1 MRGLPWNDE
10 TGIWKGRPSAT
21 HCSEARNV
29 TCNHIVFQIIGPPRC
44 ADDHN
49 KHKHSVQLLTC
60 VFKVACLLDLGL
72 VLSLPV
78 VRREPTTPPRFWVS
92 RRVRRSCCPT
102 APRISAHVAICRGLY
117 VFVAGHPKVT
127 LFSTPC
133 HCTVVVTSSS
143 CAGACCFVDGHPVHK
158 TMHPWL
164 LWWFLSDCCDSTLAV
179 AHTLDGA

>member
-1 MRGLPWNDE
+1 MASFDMCVGYFG
-10 TGIWKGRPSAT
+10 TTKGRPSAT

-29 TCNHIVFQIIGPPRC
+29 TWNHIVFQIIGPPRC
-44 ADDHN
+44 ADDLN

-102 APRISAHVAICRGLY
+102 APRISAHVAIYRGLSVLCRASEGY
-117 VFVAGHPKVT
+117 TVQHTMSLYCGGHVKLMRGSVLLCRWTLCAQNDAPVAS
-127 LFSTPC
+127 L
-133 HCTVVVTSSS
+133 VV
-143 CAGACCFVDGHPVHK
+143 PE
-158 TMHPWL
+158 
-164 LWWFLSDCCDSTLAV
+164 
-179 AHTLDGA
+179 